1 MIALA
6 CYLSPCD
13 ALGLRCTGDP
23 LDQGRPLH
31 KGKSTILDCVKSS
44 ELDKLHL
51 ATYDRI
57 TRLWKVL
64 RENRR
69 ANRRENRRENR
80 RSAKAGKRG
89 SWPVASGRVGW
100 G

>member
-31 KGKSTILDCVKSS
+31 KGKSTVLDCVKSS

-51 ATYDRI
+51 ETYDRI

-64 RENRR
+64 
-69 ANRRENRRENR
+69 RENRRENR

-89 SWPVASGRVGW
+89 S
-100 G
+100 

>member
-31 KGKSTILDCVKSS
+31 KGKSIVLDCFKSS

-51 ATYDRI
+51 ETYDRI

-64 RENRR
+64 
-69 ANRRENRRENR
+69 RENRRENR

-89 SWPVASGRVGW
+89 S
-100 G
+100 